1 MCLWV
6 PPWPTVWDLPAASMS
21 PGLCVSE
28 LLWLCFL
35 ASGGVEGL
43 RVCVCV
49 QSVSVLLCMWGGV
62 LHFLCAE
69 GLTRAALSAAL
80 WVGLCCSWVG
90 SHLAPTLGVAE
101 KRVVGV
107 SVAGHGPVLASG
119 ATSQDQGWSPAART
133 LGSGPLV
140 GGAHWAG
147 GSPGVR
153 EGTGDHPA
161 GLGFGTAGS
170 RAGARL
176 LP

>member
-6 PPWPTVWDLPAASMS
+6 PPWPTVWDLWAASMS

-35 ASGGVEGL
+35 APGGVEGL

-49 QSVSVLLCMWGGV
+49 CAERVCVAVYVGGV

-90 SHLAPTLGVAE
+90 SHLAPSLGVAE

-119 ATSQDQGWSPAART
+119 ATS
-133 LGSGPLV
+133 
-140 GGAHWAG
+140 
-147 GSPGVR
+147 
-153 EGTGDHPA
+153 
-161 GLGFGTAGS
+161 
-170 RAGARL
+170 
-176 LP
+176 